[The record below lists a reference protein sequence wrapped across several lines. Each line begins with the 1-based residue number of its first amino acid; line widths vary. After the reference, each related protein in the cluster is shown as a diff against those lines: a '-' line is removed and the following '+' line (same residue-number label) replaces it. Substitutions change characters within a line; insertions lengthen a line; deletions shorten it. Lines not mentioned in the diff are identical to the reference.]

1 MHSAMYVIQLFPILH
16 YRANVENSNQAV
28 FNALLDVPVKL
39 DVSSEGSLLCT
50 GWRPAWGHTHPF
62 CALLSS
68 ADLRLPTGLQSP
80 LPSSWRSSLWL
91 KVLPEPLSLPY
102 EATKSNLQPPYQKAK
117 L

>member
-50 GWRPAWGHTHPF
+50 G
-62 CALLSS
+62 
-68 ADLRLPTGLQSP
+68 
-80 LPSSWRSSLWL
+80 
-91 KVLPEPLSLPY
+91 
-102 EATKSNLQPPYQKAK
+102 
-117 L
+117 